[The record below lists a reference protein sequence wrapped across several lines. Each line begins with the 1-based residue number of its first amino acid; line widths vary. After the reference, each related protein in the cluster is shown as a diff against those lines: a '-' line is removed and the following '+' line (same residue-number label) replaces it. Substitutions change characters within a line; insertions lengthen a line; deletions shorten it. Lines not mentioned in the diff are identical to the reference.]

1 MLEVG
6 AKKTD
11 SGSRDLEANSASCKD
26 PAWPCVARPSQDK
39 GWVTVGSGPS
49 GSGSSWG
56 GQEGRELGAQLQPHI
71 PPPPTWKSQLPRHQR
86 GPCPLGRLE
95 PGTFCKVH
103 CSLVRRW
110 SLAPWDKHAFV
121 FIILRFWS
129 MAGELLLVP
138 ISRCSCSHF
147 SPPSYFCWVIG
158 DQLPGPGDVCGIW
171 GNVSRGF
178 QLHGLGQ
185 ANRAN
190 TLGIDEEGTLQKRT
204 GE

>member
-1 MLEVG
+1 
-6 AKKTD
+6 
-11 SGSRDLEANSASCKD
+11 
-26 PAWPCVARPSQDK
+26 
-39 GWVTVGSGPS
+39 
-49 GSGSSWG
+49 
-56 GQEGRELGAQLQPHI
+56 
-71 PPPPTWKSQLPRHQR
+71 
-86 GPCPLGRLE
+86 
-95 PGTFCKVH
+95 
-103 CSLVRRW
+103 
-110 SLAPWDKHAFV
+110 
-121 FIILRFWS
+121 

-204 GE
+204 GEQLRLPRERVNRAWISSGRKCKNCHPRGFWRFPRSLDP